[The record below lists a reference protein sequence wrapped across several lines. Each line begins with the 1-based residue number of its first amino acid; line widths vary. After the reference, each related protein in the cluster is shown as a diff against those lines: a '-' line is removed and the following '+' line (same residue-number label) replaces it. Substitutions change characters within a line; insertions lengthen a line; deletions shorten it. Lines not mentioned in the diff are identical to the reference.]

1 MNNKIKRLALMNTAL
16 AGFIAVN
23 TSLAVQPLSEEDM
36 SGVSL
41 DSGLNLLNVYGPP
54 AAGISSEVSVEVATP
69 DEESP
74 DKSIE
79 TAADSANELIE
90 DAETAL
96 EGATG
101 ILPNQELS
109 FKDVEEAIKAGD
121 ATFAVAQSFD
131 SSSEISYATKDFH
144 HDADFL
150 GTDDVVH
157 TRDLQID
164 SLKFENL
171 VIDPIENNPSI
182 GNIYLSDWES
192 RGSSRITV
200 D

>member
-1 MNNKIKRLALMNTAL
+1 MNKKIKRLALINTAL
-16 AGFIAVN
+16 AGLFAVN

-41 DSGLNLLNVYGPP
+41 ESGLNLLNVYGPP
-54 AAGISSEVSVEVATP
+54 AAGVSSDVSVEVAKP

-74 DKSIE
+74 DQSIA

-90 DAETAL
+90 DAEGTL
-96 EGATG
+96 EGQAPA
-101 ILPNQELS
+101 LPTQELS
-109 FKDVEEAIKAGD
+109 FREVEEAIRAGD
-121 ATFAVAQSFD
+121 ETFGTAQSFD
-131 SSSEISYATKDFH
+131 SSSEISYTTKDFH

-150 GTDDVVH
+150 GRDDVVH
-157 TRDLQID
+157 TRDLQVD